1 MNQICFIAVDKSL
14 TVERVSPG
22 EALLILS
29 KGHSEAIVY
38 REELD
43 VVSVSKGNAYVSD
56 GYLLIRRDDM

>member
-1 MNQICFIAVDKSL
+1 L